1 MATASV
7 VTGRPSFAVGERH
20 RGRPDRPAG
29 CGLALPQFLVGR
41 QRAILAASATV
52 AQEAKHRALPLPART
67 SAMRFPSDVAT
78 RVSPT
83 LCTIIET
90 MVNDPDREDP
100 PTLDDVRSRVRH
112 RVRFADLH
120 DEAMHPQDRT
130 SVLREIDDLI
140 EEFGGEAPAVDFVAA
155 KASEALSR
163 IIETVMNDPLAHRAP
178 TLGWVRDAMTGGL
191 IARLVGDG
199 TIDPDEDQTLLAEI
213 DALIERYGDD
223 VIAED
228 FVRFE

>member
-1 MATASV
+1 
-7 VTGRPSFAVGERH
+7 
-20 RGRPDRPAG
+20 
-29 CGLALPQFLVGR
+29 
-41 QRAILAASATV
+41 
-52 AQEAKHRALPLPART
+52 
-67 SAMRFPSDVAT
+67 MRFPSDVST
-78 RVSPT
+78 RVSPF

-112 RVRFADLH
+112 RASNAERH
-120 DEAMHPQDRT
+120 DEAMHPQERT

-140 EEFGGEAPAVDFVAA
+140 DEFGGEAAAVTFVAA

-163 IIETVMNDPLAHRAP
+163 IIETAMNDPLAHRAA

-191 IARLVGDG
+191 VARLVGDG
-199 TIDPDEDQTLLAEI
+199 TIDPDEDQTLIAEI
-213 DALIERYGDD
+213 DALIERFGDD
-223 VIAED
+223 AIAED